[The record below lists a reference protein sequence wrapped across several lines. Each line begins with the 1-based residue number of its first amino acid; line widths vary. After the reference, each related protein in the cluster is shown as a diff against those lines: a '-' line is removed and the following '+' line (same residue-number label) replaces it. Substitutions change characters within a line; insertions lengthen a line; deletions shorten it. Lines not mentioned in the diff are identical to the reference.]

1 MSYREENG
9 QVVLTDWMVE
19 PMAEVLLY
27 RMTLLPLALTGRQ
40 KALGQALFRF
50 MASRNDVWQLPAKHV
65 IDYSGIAHSPDC
77 PGCKF
82 VDDYK
87 AFIFR
92 LLDQLEE
99 IERGGE
105 MH

>member
-27 RMTLLPLALTGRQ
+27 RMTLLPLGLTGRQ

-65 IDYSGIAHSPDC
+65 IDYSGNGKPNETDTCVNAESREPSMSE
-77 PGCKF
+77 PTEGTEP
-82 VDDYK
+82 
-87 AFIFR
+87 R
-92 LLDQLEE
+92 
-99 IERGGE
+99 
-105 MH
+105 

>member
-9 QVVLTDWMVE
+9 QVVSTDWMVE

-27 RMTLLPLALTGRQ
+27 RMTLLPLGLTGRQ

-50 MASRNDVWQLPAKHV
+50 MASRNDVWQLPAKH
-65 IDYSGIAHSPDC
+65 D
-77 PGCKF
+77 
-82 VDDYK
+82 K

-99 IERGGE
+99 IERGGGGDALR
-105 MH
+105 